1 MSNMFLFKSKKI
13 PNYFRFSLF
22 YFSRM
27 IYNKNRFGSHY
38 RTMFRNVE
46 HTYRIHRHSVL
57 HFLIKHSF

>member
-27 IYNKNRFGSHY
+27 IYNKTDWFTLQNYDFC
-38 RTMFRNVE
+38 NVE
-46 HTYRIHRHSVL
+46 HTYRTIDTVCCIFS
-57 HFLIKHSF
+57 

>member
-27 IYNKNRFGSHY
+27 IYNKNRLVHITELCFA
-38 RTMFRNVE
+38 MWN
-46 HTYRIHRHSVL
+46 IHIVSTDTVCCI
-57 HFLIKHSF
+57 FS

>member
-27 IYNKNRFGSHY
+27 IYNKNRLVHITELCFA
-38 RTMFRNVE
+38 MWN
-46 HTYRIHRHSVL
+46 TYRIHRHSVL